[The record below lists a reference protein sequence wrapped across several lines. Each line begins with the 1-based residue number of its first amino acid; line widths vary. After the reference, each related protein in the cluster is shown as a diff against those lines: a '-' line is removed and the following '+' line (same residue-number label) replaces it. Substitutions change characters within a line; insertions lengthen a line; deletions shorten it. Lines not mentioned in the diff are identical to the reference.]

1 MRLEEGEAVEALE
14 PLKEAEVK
22 PEPNPNPVDLA
33 AVLVNVTVTRANVPL
48 SALPAAGNTC
58 SLETRPV
65 RVVRSGEAGAAVPGA
80 VFGNEGVEG
89 WRSVVVVR
97 TMPGQEAERM
107 WGSSIMVFFVGG
119 CCGWGRLVG
128 FPGEYSVSVSV
139 AGQEAELDVSAVA
152 RLPEGRMRRK
162 AVVSRLIHC
171 RVEIIVLR
179 SCEVSAMM
187 VVLIVFSFYPGARV
201 RVVWRV
207 SIATQYHRAWNPPR
221 VSNVDC
227 DPITSP
233 SSSNSDSSKCHC
245 SCPCSNCP
253 QPESSNVEIHLQKQY
268 QPTSKRLQ

>member
-48 SALPAAGNTC
+48 SALPAADNPC
-58 SLETRPV
+58 SLETRLGP
-65 RVVRSGEAGAAVPGA
+65 VVRSGKAGAAVPGA
-80 VFGNEGVEG
+80 VFGKEGVEG
-89 WRSVVVVR
+89 WRSAVVVR
-97 TMPGQEAERM
+97 TMPEQEAERM

-139 AGQEAELDVSAVA
+139 AGQEGELAVSAVA

-171 RVEIIVLR
+171 RLGIIVLR
-179 SCEVSAMM
+179 SREVSRRI
-187 VVLIVFSFYPGARV
+187 VGLIAFSFYPGARI

-207 SIATQYHRAWNPPR
+207 SIANQYHPA
-221 VSNVDC
+221 
-227 DPITSP
+227 
-233 SSSNSDSSKCHC
+233 
-245 SCPCSNCP
+245 
-253 QPESSNVEIHLQKQY
+253 
-268 QPTSKRLQ
+268 